1 MTVKQMKTVKT
12 LIEAMPW
19 IRRFWGKV
27 MVIQPS
33 GVAATSPRLRDL
45 LAADVALL
53 RMVGMQPV
61 IVEGDAAADGFAA
74 LVEGQGATTVTVE
87 AGGDDAQKAVA
98 ELPKLLEGERVPV
111 LAAGDSPLRLAG
123 ELAAATTAEKL
134 VLMNDIGGLCV
145 EQAHE
150 VILLPECDLATV
162 GALTAAGR
170 AAPEVQDQLA
180 AVRRALEAGVASVH
194 IIDGRVEHALLLE
207 ILTDA
212 GCGTKI
218 VAAGAVAATALPL

>member
-27 MVIQPS
+27 MVIQPD
-33 GVAATSPRLRDL
+33 GVTATSPRLRDL
-45 LAADVALL
+45 LAADIALL

-61 IVEGDAAADGFAA
+61 VVEGVSSAKGFAG
-74 LVEGQGATTVTVE
+74 LVDGHGATTVEV
-87 AGGDDAQKAVA
+87 AGSGDDAEEAVA
-98 ELPKLLEGERVPV
+98 ALPGLLEGERVPV
-111 LAAGDSPLRLAG
+111 VAAGESPLQVAG
-123 ELAAATTAEKL
+123 DLAAAAKAEKL

-150 VILLPECDLATV
+150 IILLPECDLSTV

-170 AAPEVQDQLA
+170 AAPEVQGQLA
-180 AVRRALEAGVASVH
+180 AVRRALEAGVASAH

-207 ILTDA
+207 VLTDA

-218 VAAGAVAATALPL
+218 VAAGGVASTALPL